1 VPAPSDWNARSIEV
15 ELLEPNSTTQSS
27 VVVALEPGCTIPK
40 LVMPDAS
47 GGHPAASTSVAL
59 GTIALTTVEL
69 EAAVARSIPGV
80 GAATPTAS
88 AHAAQAIA
96 SAHARA
102 RLHGLRPIIL
112 CFSTRGAAKVT

>member
-1 VPAPSDWNARSIEV
+1 MPAPSDWNARSIEV

-88 AHAAQAIA
+88 AHA
-96 SAHARA
+96 RA